1 MQTNIVARVATCLS
15 CYILWKHRSNSVL
28 LLQDSFDKRLPS
40 VIFGAIAVIA
50 GLLALVL
57 PETLNQPMPQTL
69 EDGEKFGQ
77 GDTAFNA
84 CCIKRS
90 KGQTYDVPLP
100 SLD

>member
-1 MQTNIVARVATCLS
+1 
-15 CYILWKHRSNSVL
+15 
-28 LLQDSFDKRLPS
+28 
-40 VIFGAIAVIA
+40 VIA

-90 KGQTYDVPLP
+90 KGQTHDVPLP